1 MLRKRFLLMCMLV
14 AAGLSCNAF
23 AQDAKAP
30 TPFEQADYD
39 GDGKISHEE
48 YRNRAAFLF
57 HDYDHNED
65 GVLTADELPEYRNAK
80 GVVVATGHLTIA
92 DYMASISHSFDM
104 GDVNKDGFL
113 QPAEWGVAPSLNKSR

>member
-1 MLRKRFLLMCMLV
+1 MSRKLLV
-14 AAGLSCNAF
+14 LSCALATVAF
-23 AQDAKAP
+23 SCTVSAQSAKAP
-30 TPFEQADYD
+30 TPFENADYD
-39 GDGKISHEE
+39 GDGKISHAE
-48 YRNRAAFLF
+48 YSNRAAFLF

-80 GVVVATGHLTIA
+80 GIVVATGNLTIT

-113 QPAEWGVAPSLNKSR
+113 QPAEWGVAPSLNK

>member
-1 MLRKRFLLMCMLV
+1 MSRKLLV
-14 AAGLSCNAF
+14 LSCVLATVAF
-23 AQDAKAP
+23 SCTVSAQSAKAP
-30 TPFEQADYD
+30 TPFESADYD

-80 GVVVATGHLTIA
+80 GILVATGNLTIT

-113 QPAEWGVAPSLNKSR
+113 QPAEWGVAPSLNK

>member
-1 MLRKRFLLMCMLV
+1 MSRILLLAL
-14 AAGLSCNAF
+14 AASAGFGMVSPAF
-23 AQDAKAP
+23 AQAAKAP
-30 TPFEQADYD
+30 TPFENADYD

-57 HDYDHNED
+57 HDYDSNED

-80 GVVVATGHLTIA
+80 GIVVATGNLTIT

-104 GDVNKDGFL
+104 GDANKDGFL
-113 QPAEWGVAPSLNKSR
+113 QPAEWGVAPSLNK

>member
-1 MLRKRFLLMCMLV
+1 MSRILLLAL
-14 AAGLSCNAF
+14 AASASFGMVSPAF
-23 AQDAKAP
+23 AQAAKAP
-30 TPFEQADYD
+30 TPFENADYD

-48 YRNRAAFLF
+48 YRNRASFLF

-80 GVVVATGHLTIA
+80 GIVVATGTLTIT

-113 QPAEWGVAPSLNKSR
+113 QPAEWGVAPSLNK